1 MLVYAHIGVFTYC
14 IDVDE
19 RINVLYFTDMISA
32 LSSLTAEEKKD
43 ESIAFALSF
52 RSAYSLNNYHRMFKL
67 YTNPPKMTG
76 YLIDMFLSRER
87 IRALKTMVKAYVYI
101 TYSHTLGLFF
111 YQDVGLT

>member
-32 LSSLTAEEKKD
+32 LSSLTGEEKQD

-101 TYSHTLGLFF
+101 TYSHTLGLLF